1 MMSNETAGFYPAAAR
16 ILRKY
21 VILFV
26 LLALVVLFSFITPYF
41 FTVQNLTNVF
51 VQQSYVI
58 IAAVGLSFVMIS
70 GGMDLSIGWQMSL
83 AGVTT
88 AVLMKNVGLPI
99 WLSLVLCG
107 ILGILLGL
115 FNGALA
121 VTLKVHPLIV
131 TLGSMTV
138 FQGLSYTVANQS
150 VILNLPQ
157 QYKFIGQGYLFG
169 VVPVSVIIM
178 ILVVSIASFVLNRT
192 YFGRFMYAVGSNAD
206 ASHLAGINVKRVKL
220 LVFSI
225 CGFFVAIA
233 TTILFAR
240 AGSAAPATG
249 PGTEFNCM
257 TAAVL
262 GGISFKGGEGKMWG
276 LVTGVLI
283 LGILGNGMQL
293 IGMNTYVQYIVK
305 GMVLL
310 IAVGFDTYQK
320 ASVHR
325 MRKVI

>member
-1 MMSNETAGFYPAAAR
+1 MQKHEKTWESPGISAT
-16 ILRKY
+16 LKKY

-26 LLALVVLFSFITPYF
+26 LVFLVILFSALTPYF

-83 AGVTT
+83 VGVTT
-88 AVLMKNVGLPI
+88 GVLMKNVGLPV
-99 WLSLVLCG
+99 WLSLVLCAV
-107 ILGILLGL
+107 LGIALGL
-115 FNGALA
+115 FNGMMA
-121 VTLKVHPLIV
+121 VSLKVHPLIV
-131 TLGSMTV
+131 TLGTMTV

-150 VILNLPQ
+150 VILNLPPS
-157 QYKFIGQGYLFG
+157 YKFIGQGYLFG
-169 VVPVSVIIM
+169 TVPVSVIIM
-178 ILVVSIASFVLNRT
+178 LAVVFSAGFILKRT
-192 YFGRFMYAVGSNAD
+192 YFGRFVYAIGSNPD
-206 ASHLAGINVKRVKL
+206 AAYLAGIHVKRIKL
-220 LVFSI
+220 IVFSI
-225 CGFFVAIA
+225 CGLFVAVA

-240 AGSAAPATG
+240 TGSAAPSTG
-249 PGTEFNCM
+249 PGVEFNCM
-257 TAAVL
+257 TAAIL

-305 GMVLL
+305 GLVLL
-310 IAVGFDTYQK
+310 GAVGFDTYQK
-320 ASVHR
+320 TAAMKV
-325 MRKVI
+325 RKVA

>member
-1 MMSNETAGFYPAAAR
+1 MQGNRLSMVFK
-16 ILRKY
+16 KY

-26 LLALVVLFSFITPYF
+26 LIGLVLLFSAWTPYF

-83 AGVTT
+83 VGVTT
-88 AVLMKNVGLPI
+88 AVFMKNIGLPV
-99 WLSLVLCG
+99 WTSLLICG
-107 ILGILLGL
+107 AAGIVLGL
-115 FNGALA
+115 FNGVMA
-121 VTLKVHPLIV
+121 VSLKVHPLIV
-131 TLGSMTV
+131 TLGTMTV

-150 VILNLPQ
+150 VILNLPPS
-157 QYKFIGQGYLFG
+157 YKFIGQGYVFG
-169 VVPVSVIIM
+169 SIPMSVILM
-178 ILVVSIASFVLNRT
+178 ILVVAAASFVLNKT
-192 YFGRFMYAVGSNAD
+192 HFGRNIYAVGSNAD
-206 ASHLAGINVKRVKL
+206 AAHLAGIDVTKVKL
-220 LVFSI
+220 KVFSL

-240 AGSAAPATG
+240 TGSAAPATG
-249 PGTEFNCM
+249 PGVEFNCM

-293 IGMNTYVQYIVK
+293 IGMNTYAQYVVK
-305 GMVLL
+305 GLVLL
-310 IAVGFDTYQK
+310 AAVGFDTFQK
-320 ASVHR
+320 AQAQ
-325 MRKVI
+325 KVRRVA